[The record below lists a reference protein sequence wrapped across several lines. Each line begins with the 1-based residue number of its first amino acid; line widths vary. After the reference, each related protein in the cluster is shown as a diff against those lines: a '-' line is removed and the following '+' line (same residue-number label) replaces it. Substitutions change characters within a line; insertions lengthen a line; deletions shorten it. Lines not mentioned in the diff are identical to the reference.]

1 MTTSVSILWG
11 ALALQLGAGT
21 GVAAQSIPAGAPAVA
36 PGVVPPAEQ
45 AGSAGQAGSVEH
57 STSGDRAAN
66 TLAYDIFKELIEIN
80 TTDSV
85 GNVTTAAEAMAKRFL
100 AAGFPAADVVVAG
113 PNDRKKNLVVRL
125 RGTGHHKPVLLIG
138 HLDVVEARREDWSTD
153 PFRLIEKDG
162 FLYGRGTLDMK
173 SGDAI
178 MATTLLRMKHEG
190 FRPSRDII
198 LALTADEEG
207 GCCNGVEWLLANR
220 RELSGSEFV
229 LNHDGIAGYS
239 ILTEHG
245 VPQMFAV
252 SAAEKTYADYQLTV
266 TNRGGHSSLPRPD
279 NAIYQLSA
287 ALLRVGS
294 HSFLFELNDITR
306 GYFARMAERSSGETA
321 ADMRAIV
328 QIPPAKD
335 AIERLAQRPEYASM
349 MRTTCVAT
357 RFEGGHANNALPQR
371 AEAVVNCRILPGHSK
386 EEVRRE
392 LSAVL
397 KDPRITVRY
406 VADDGQI
413 SDTAPDQRGTPP
425 SALLPQLLRS
435 LESAVNATWP
445 HLPVVPFMN
454 ASATD
459 GIYTRAA
466 GLATYGV
473 AGIAVDRDDVR
484 AHGRDER
491 VGVASFYTGN
501 AFYYRFLKGLT
512 AD

>member
-1 MTTSVSILWG
+1 MTALNATSWG
-11 ALALQLGAGT
+11 ALALQLAAGT
-21 GVAAQSIPAGAPAVA
+21 AIAAQPASPGAPAGNANAA
-36 PGVVPPAEQ
+36 PSAEHG
-45 AGSAGQAGSVEH
+45 ASGEH
-57 STSGDRAAN
+57 GGDA
-66 TLAYDIFKELIEIN
+66 LAHDIFRQLIEIN

-125 RGTGHHKPVLLIG
+125 RGTGRHRPVLLIG

-162 FLYGRGTLDMK
+162 YFYGRGTLDMK

-178 MATTLLRMKHEG
+178 MSTTLLRMKREG
-190 FRPSRDII
+190 FQPSRDVI
-198 LALTADEEG
+198 LALTADEEA

-220 RELSGSEFV
+220 RELVDAEFV

-245 VPQMFAV
+245 VPEMFAL
-252 SAAEKTYADYQLTV
+252 SGAEKTYADYQLTV

-287 ALLRVGS
+287 ALLRVSG
-294 HSFLFELNDITR
+294 HPFRFELNDITR
-306 GYFARMAERSSGETA
+306 GYFARIASSSNGETA
-321 ADMRAIV
+321 ADMRAIL
-328 QIPPAKD
+328 QTPPAKD
-335 AIERLAQRPEYASM
+335 AIERLSRRPEYASIM
-349 MRTTCVAT
+349 HTTCVAT
-357 RFEGGHANNALPQR
+357 RFEAGHANNALPQR

-392 LSAVL
+392 LIAVL
-397 KDPRITVRY
+397 EDPQITVRY
-406 VADDGQI
+406 VADDGRI
-413 SDTAPDQRGTPP
+413 SDTAPEVRGTPP
-425 SALLPQLLRS
+425 SPVLPQLLRP
-435 LESAVNATWP
+435 LESTVNATWP

-454 ASATD
+454 AGATD
-459 GIYTRAA
+459 GIFTRAA
-466 GLATYGV
+466 GLPTFGV

-501 AFYYRFLKGLT
+501 EFYYRFLKALT